1 MKENLKKIIAAILFA
16 AMLLSLAACTPSN
29 GGNNGDN
36 INNNDNNSNNDSGND
51 SGNGN
56 TEPVVV
62 APDPIKEVTSVT
74 IKYNNIAEN
83 DGYINVDLSAGT
95 IELTAT
101 VRVKNKCEYTLEFSS
116 SNPSVAEITNDG
128 KVTVKSAGETVITA
142 KAGDKS
148 HSVVL
153 LVSGSKAGV
162 YAISVQGGSADVENA
177 KAGDLVTLSVEASK
191 RELFKGWR
199 FLDADTG
206 EAIEG
211 LWVNGNQFKMPEGNI
226 VVKADFGVKTYAL
239 KVVDATIK
247 NVTNEA
253 TEILFGPNIDGVTTY
268 YVPAGAE
275 ITLMRNEELAGET
288 FVGWDYLS
296 EGGRR
301 AGAGE
306 REYRFTM
313 PEEDL
318 SVFAVFG
325 ETKRLT
331 FSSFKLAGSSNLVTT
346 SITNGVVGES
356 ESADADLDGMNGY
369 RFSFGAAS
377 SGNTG
382 FSENVSG
389 VNRFTTLG
397 DGSQTIKI
405 LYKNNS
411 NYDVVLEFY
420 ASQYSTIVSTG
431 EVLVPA
437 NSVVESFLVADYGFH
452 NPSFGFALRNAV
464 GGSSEEI
471 VDVDMVWEL
480 ADTYPYGDSSFD
492 VYGAEYVQ
500 LYSNPSAA
508 DYPANSGIRNN
519 VYYTGPISGEH
530 GGANVTAGSIGGRK
544 NVNNE
549 NGITYVNTR
558 DNYTDDSK
566 GTRYI
571 YAKLSNL
578 PEYDPES
585 PTVTVYFRF
594 INTNSYSYT
603 LSFGLGT
610 STDVNNDETRVS
622 YELEVEPNG
631 SKLFGITID
640 REQADDIYFSIQ
652 ILDKQ
657 GKNEYNFS
665 VQMMY
670 NNRMGVKPEDVV
682 SKQ

>member
-1 MKENLKKIIAAILFA
+1 MKENLKKIIAGFLFA
-16 AMLLSLAACTPSN
+16 SMLFSLAACTPSG

-36 INNNDNNSNNDSGND
+36 INNNENNGDTD
-51 SGNGN
+51 
-56 TEPVVV
+56 PVVV

-95 IELTAT
+95 IDLTAT

-116 SNPSVAEITNDG
+116 SNPDVAEITNDG

-162 YAISVQGGSADVENA
+162 YAVSVQGGSADVENA
-177 KAGDLVTLSVEASK
+177 KAGDIITLSVEAAK

-199 FLDADTG
+199 FLDAETG

-211 LWVNGNQFKMPEGNI
+211 LWVNGNQFKMPEGNV
-226 VVKADFGVKTYAL
+226 VVKADFDVRTYAL
-239 KVVDATIK
+239 RVVDATVK
-247 NVTNEA
+247 NITNED
-253 TEILFGPNIDGVTTY
+253 TEVTFGPNIDGVTTY
-268 YVPAGAE
+268 YVSAGAV
-275 ITLMRNEELAGET
+275 ITLVRNDEAAGET
-288 FVGWDYLS
+288 FVGWDHMS

-313 PEEDL
+313 PEDDL

-325 ETKRLT
+325 ETKNLK
-331 FSSFKLAGSSNLVTT
+331 FPMDNFGLAGASSLEK
-346 SITNGVVGES
+346 SAITNGIVGES

-369 RFSFGAAS
+369 RLSFSASS
-377 SGNTG
+377 SGNTN
-382 FSENVSG
+382 FSENVTG

-411 NYDVVLEFY
+411 NYDVVLEFF
-420 ASQYSTIVSTG
+420 ASQYATIASTG

-437 NSVVESFLVADYGFH
+437 NSVVETFLVADYGFH
-452 NPSFGFALRNAV
+452 NPSFGFALRNAI

-480 ADTYPYGDSSFD
+480 ADTYPYGDRSFD

-500 LYSNPSAA
+500 LYSDPNKA

-519 VYYTGPISGEH
+519 VYYTGPIAGEH
-530 GGANVTAGSIGGRK
+530 GGANVTKGSIGGRK

-558 DNYTDDSK
+558 DDYTDGSG

-640 REQADDIYFSIQ
+640 RDQADDIYFSIQ
-652 ILDKQ
+652 ILDQKA
-657 GKNEYNFS
+657 KNEYNFS